1 MAVYLSDRLIQGTI
15 YTRAELAK
23 MLETRDAT
31 INTGIFQPR
40 GYDSILLFVTET
52 KSSDMTQYRDHLN
65 GDTLHWQGQQAGI
78 KDVLIFSH
86 ERKGLE
92 LLVFYR
98 RSKRENSGGGFTY
111 EGLFRYQSHA
121 AGRPSNFVLERI
133 NIT

>member
-1 MAVYLSDRLIQGTI
+1 L
-15 YTRAELAK
+15 AEL
-23 MLETRDAT
+23 LETRDTT

-40 GYDSILLFVTET
+40 GCDSILLFVTET
-52 KSSDMTQYRDHLN
+52 KSNDMIQYRDHLD
-65 GDTLHWQGQQAGI
+65 GDTLHWQGQMAGN
-78 KDVLIFSH
+78 KDTLIFSH

-98 RSKRENSGGGFTY
+98 HSKRENPGGGFTY
-111 EGLFRYQSHA
+111 EGRFRYQSHS